1 MPERTPSWGIF
12 LAGPGQ
18 GGVSLNFF
26 PVRLSLKKRR
36 EEQKTRLCLKKKRN
50 EGRPGSVDGEEGEGP
65 LLVPPSGCHEGR
77 GKEEKMRK
85 FYECGDVAWQC

>member
-1 MPERTPSWGIF
+1 MGHFPSRARARGGFSQLFPSAVEFEKTEGRTKDET
-12 LAGPGQ
+12 
-18 GGVSLNFF
+18 VS
-26 PVRLSLKKRR
+26 
-36 EEQKTRLCLKKKRN
+36 QKKRN